1 MLTLTGRL
9 VTVAEQKTKA
19 NKPFKRLQ
27 VMCNGQ
33 KNSVRVEVVKDYQ
46 NRDHSKELGKDIS
59 FNVFAF
65 AWVGKKGIPAIDY
78 VLE

>member
-1 MLTLTGRL
+1 
-9 VTVAEQKTKA
+9 
-19 NKPFKRLQ
+19 
-27 VMCNGQ
+27 
-33 KNSVRVEVVKDYQ
+33 VEVVRDYQ
-46 NRDHSKELGKDIS
+46 NRDHAKELQKDVS